1 MQKLKTQKT
10 ILTKKDL
17 KEIEMIGEAKNL
29 DSYKSMFDLFISGYV
44 SELDQH
50 QNKEFQV
57 GRGTIPIYKL
67 KFQGSLN

>member
-1 MQKLKTQKT
+1 MKIKTQTK

-17 KEIEMIGEAKNL
+17 KEIEMIGESQNL
-29 DSYKSMFDLFISGYV
+29 DSYKSVYDLFISGDV

-50 QNKEFQV
+50 QNRAYQI
-57 GRGTIPIYKL
+57 GRGTVPIFKM

>member
-1 MQKLKTQKT
+1 MQKLKTQNQ

-17 KEIEMIGEAKNL
+17 KEIEMIGEAQNL
-29 DSYKSMFDLFISGYV
+29 DSYKSVYDLLISGDV

-50 QNKEFQV
+50 QNKAFQV